1 MSQDIKEVITWQ
13 NTVQIFQ
20 LKHNYS
26 QFLRH
31 NDTFGRCGRVETQ
44 LKTVFRISSLVIL
57 ARCRTTLTEVF
68 CQRRPQSNFKFF
80 VFLLKRKYA
89 LGTSFVFCRKLL
101 WKHSLSAQEKF
112 CNRVSSW
119 EIILKRDSSI
129 SFFKAVF

>member
-1 MSQDIKEVITWQ
+1 MSQDIKEFITWQ

-31 NDTFGRCGRVETQ
+31 DDAFGRCGKVETQ
-44 LKTVFRISSLVIL
+44 LKTVFRISRLVIL

-68 CQRRPQSNFKFF
+68 CQRRPQNNFKFF

-89 LGTSFVFCRKLL
+89 FGTSLVFCRKLL
-101 WKHSLSAQEKF
+101 WKSSLSAQEKF